1 MKSSIFKK
9 NYLSTLIAST
19 LMVTVL
25 SACDDSNTDSDS
37 ADEVTE
43 KVTYTLQLL
52 HMADMDGSNA
62 IALANAG
69 NFASTVSTLRN
80 AYPDNTIFL
89 SSGDNYIPG
98 ARYEAGN
105 DDSMS
110 TVSGVNV
117 PGNGRADIAMLNAM
131 GLQASAVGNH
141 DLDGGTEEFASI
153 IAVDETYPG
162 AQFPYLSSNMIF
174 ADDTNTAPL
183 VVEDGQTAST
193 IPNSLASTTIIEVNG
208 ERIGIVGATTPTNE
222 VITSTGDITVLPAN
236 DSTAE
241 LAAIIQ
247 TKVDQLTATG
257 INKIILLAHM
267 QTISIE
273 KELATLLKNVDIIV
287 AGGSNTLLADST
299 DRQWA
304 GDTVVDNYPLLLK
317 SASDED
323 VALVNVDGD
332 YKYLGRLVVG
342 FNADGELITSSIDE
356 DESGSYITDDTMVTS
371 LSANANADVD
381 AIVDAVNDIIVAA
394 ESNILG
400 HTTVFLNGTK
410 SEVRSEETNLG
421 NLTAEANLWYAK
433 LADSSVQVS
442 IKNGGGIRANIGYA
456 AYPAGS
462 TSVEDLIYYPPA
474 AYPNAGKEA
483 GDISQYDLQSSLAF
497 NNSLSTLAIT
507 AAELKEILEHTV
519 SDIDATDVTGYGGG
533 KFPQIAGM
541 QFTFDATLT
550 AAEYDADTGAL
561 ITAGLRVTALSVD
574 TDGDGTFDDV
584 VVENG
589 NVQGDD
595 TRSFNMVTLS
605 YLGTG
610 GDGYPFPCTDDSCS
624 NQTPLESN
632 MGASDPGLA
641 SFATDGTEQ
650 DALAE
655 YLLQSYP
662 DTDNAYAE
670 KDSIEDSTIVD
681 MQIIRTN

>member
-183 VVEDGQTAST
+183 VVDDGQTAST

-519 SDIDATDVTGYGGG
+519 SDIDATDATGYGGG

-624 NQTPLESN
+624 NQTQLESN

>member
-153 IAVDETYPG
+153 IAVDETYLG
-162 AQFPYLSSNMIF
+162 AQFPYLSSNMVF

-519 SDIDATDVTGYGGG
+519 SDIDATDATGYGGG

>member
-105 DDSMS
+105 DASMS

-519 SDIDATDVTGYGGG
+519 SDIDATDATGYGGG

-641 SFATDGTEQ
+641 SFVTDGTEQ

>member
-105 DDSMS
+105 DASMS

-162 AQFPYLSSNMIF
+162 AQFPYLSSNMVF

-183 VVEDGQTAST
+183 VVDDGQTAST